1 MSKSAKSEVRVG
13 KTAGDRDLV
22 EHELASTQVFK
33 GTLLD
38 VRQDRVR
45 LPDGSEAVRE
55 YVNHPGAVVVLA
67 LTDNDTLVLV
77 RQFRYPLRRVFI
89 EFPAGKIDPD
99 EDILVCAQRE
109 LREETGYVARR
120 WAHLGVSHLCIGY
133 SSERIEVFFAR
144 ELEQVGSALDE
155 GEFLEVFEMPL
166 DEIEAAV
173 HAGHI
178 TDAKTVAALFLGL
191 KAVREARGSDS
202 D

>member
-89 EFPAGKIDPD
+89 EFPAGKIDPG
-99 EDILVCAQRE
+99 EDILECAKRE
-109 LREETGYVARR
+109 LREETGYAVRIVRFAGIAEEIYTSVLMREKYPEYTHRILHLFVAE
-120 WAHLGVSHLCIGY
+120 C
-133 SSERIEVFFAR
+133 
-144 ELEQVGSALDE
+144 
-155 GEFLEVFEMPL
+155 
-166 DEIEAAV
+166 
-173 HAGHI
+173 
-178 TDAKTVAALFLGL
+178 TDAPREVPAEKDLYMDESVWVPFRLSFTPPHIFM
-191 KAVREARGSDS
+191 KATL
-202 D
+202 